1 MNAVI
6 ALTDLLL
13 QERLNLNSEQV
24 EHLELIQTSGNH
36 ILTVIRTFK
45 CTKHLL
51 IPFFFLDC
59 Q

>member
-51 IPFFFLDC
+51 IPFFF
-59 Q
+59 

>member
-13 QERLNLNSEQV
+13 QERINFNYEQV

-36 ILTVIRTFK
+36 ILTVII
-45 CTKHLL
+45 LL
-51 IPFFFLDC
+51 LLLLLF
-59 Q
+59 